1 MGGGEKNM
9 QKVWKMINNVYESI
23 IFWKENLFMLPTVV
37 EAKLYISEITDLYT
51 AAPRMLTF

>member
-1 MGGGEKNM
+1 M

-37 EAKLYISEITDLYT
+37 EVKLYISEITDLYT